1 MVKIKVVAVGKTKEG
16 WIKEGILYYQ
26 KLLKKYV
33 ELELV
38 EIKEEKITRSRET
51 ITVLDAEAE
60 RILRYLK
67 KSSYVDPSDLCI
79 ALDAKGKS
87 LSSEDFAKLLEEN
100 LSRGYSEFVFILGG
114 ALGLSPK
121 VLDACQIKLSLSK
134 MTFTHEMSRLIFL
147 EQIYRAF
154 SILKGTK
161 YHK

>member
-1 MVKIKVVAVGKTKEG
+1 MVKIKVIAVGKIKES
-16 WIKEGILYYQ
+16 WIKEGMLHYQ

-38 EIKEEKITRSRET
+38 EIKEEKITKSRDTET
-51 ITVLDAEAE
+51 ILDAEAE
-60 RILRYLK
+60 RILRYIEK
-67 KSSYVDPSDLCI
+67 HSLCV
-79 ALDAKGKS
+79 ALDVKGKN
-87 LSSEDFAKLLEEN
+87 LRSESFAKLLEEN

-114 ALGLSPK
+114 ALGLSRR
-121 VLDACQIKLSLSK
+121 VLDACPIKLSLSQ
-134 MTFTHEMSRLIFL
+134 MTFTHEMSRLILL